1 MGKKLLST
9 ENFENLWSFA
19 CNNFKYHGLEDDN
32 IKFLND
38 IKTWKI
44 SSAVECKG
52 ILKLLSVF

>member
-19 CNNFKYHGLEDDN
+19 CNIFKYRSLEDDN

-38 IKTWKI
+38 IKT
-44 SSAVECKG
+44 
-52 ILKLLSVF
+52 

>member
-19 CNNFKYHGLEDDN
+19 CNIFKYHGLEDDN

-44 SSAVECKG
+44 SSAEECKG
-52 ILKLLSVF
+52 ILKLL